1 MKINIILVIKMRI
14 PLIPD
19 KYDPIWNLFG
29 KVIKVIDSR
38 TFQEELARNGFKN
51 IKNHQNLIKILL
63 LSMYFKLNVT
73 DVYFQLI
80 TNLQLSEFL
89 NIKDLQSLKQVRE
102 LYTRYSEGKYLELA
116 LKTINKL
123 QFSKI
128 RNINTIVFDS
138 TSITLDLKFDGR
150 YLSKQML
157 LDKDYKR
164 CFSTN
169 IGHYAGFKMTLAIE
183 QRTCKPLAIL
193 MHQGCPN
200 DAKIFDDMLAELKRR
215 RILRTGQLILAD
227 RGFYSLKNYLI
238 GINKYKIVPL
248 LFPKKKPSLITLIMR
263 LQEPLDSFKEGKYKK
278 GIYYYLKEKL
288 INLLPKWED
297 FRRDRWKIEKVFD
310 FLKNELKLKDIHGYT
325 KRSVYKHVYLN
336 VLLMGILI
344 SKGYNEIEEIIKLVD
359 FT

>member
-1 MKINIILVIKMRI
+1 MKI

-19 KYDPIWNLFG
+19 ENDPMWNLFG
-29 KVIKVIDSR
+29 KVIKVIDSK
-38 TFQEELARNGFKN
+38 TFKEELARNGLN
-51 IKNHQNLIKILL
+51 NPKNHQNLIKMLL
-63 LSMYFKLNVT
+63 LSMFFKLEMV
-73 DVYFQLI
+73 DVYNQVK
-80 TNLQLSEFL
+80 TKPRLSKFL
-89 NIKDLQSLKQVRE
+89 KIKDLQSLKQVRE
-102 LYTRYSEGKYLELA
+102 LYHRYSESKYLELA

-123 QFSKI
+123 QFKKI
-128 RNINTIVFDS
+128 RNIKTIVLDS
-138 TSITLDLKFDGR
+138 TSITLDLKFDGK

-157 LDKDYKR
+157 LTKDYKR

-183 QRTCKPLAIL
+183 QRTCKPLAII

-200 DAKIFDDMLAELKRR
+200 DTKVFDDMLFELKRR

-227 RGFYSLKNYLI
+227 RGFYSLNNYLI

-248 LFPKKKPSLITLIMR
+248 LFPKKKPSLITLIWR

-278 GIYYYLKEKL
+278 GIYHYLKEKL

-297 FRRDRWKIEKVFD
+297 FRRARWKIEKVFD
-310 FLKNELKLKDIHGYT
+310 FLKNELKLKNIHAYT

-336 VLLMGILI
+336 VLLMAILI

>member
-1 MKINIILVIKMRI
+1 MKI

-19 KYDPIWNLFG
+19 ENDPMWNLFS

-38 TFQEELARNGFKN
+38 TFQEELARNGLNN
-51 IKNHQNLIKILL
+51 IKNHQNLIKLLL
-63 LSMYFKLNVT
+63 LSMFFKLDVS

-80 TNLQLSEFL
+80 TKPRLSKFL
-89 NIKDLQSLKQVRE
+89 NIKDLQSFKQVRE
-102 LYTRYSEGKYLELA
+102 LYSRYSEGKYLELA

-123 QFSKI
+123 QFKKI
-128 RNINTIVFDS
+128 RNIKTIVLDS
-138 TSITLDLKFDGR
+138 TSITLDLKFDGK

-157 LDKDYKR
+157 LTKDYKR

-200 DAKIFDDMLAELKRR
+200 DSKIFDDMLSELKRR
-215 RILRTGQLILAD
+215 RILRTGQLILTD
-227 RGFYSLKNYLI
+227 RGFYSLNNYLI
-238 GINKYKIVPL
+238 GINKYKIIPFV
-248 LFPKKKPSLITLIMR
+248 FPKKKPSLITLMWR

-278 GIYYYLKEKL
+278 GIYFYLKEKL
-288 INLLPKWED
+288 ISLLPKWKD
-297 FRRDRWKIEKVFD
+297 FRRARWKIEKVFD
-310 FLKNELKLKDIHGYT
+310 FLKNELKLKDIHAYT
-325 KRSVYKHVYLN
+325 MRSVYKHVYLN